1 MLHPDTEH
9 QVLLSF
15 VRERCDQAQAERVK
29 KATAVATPSR
39 LARLLASSGDLFIA
53 MGTTM
58 KQRAC
63 NSATS
68 TMPAGI
74 VEVK

>member
-9 QVLLSF
+9 QVLISF
-15 VRERCDQAQAERVK
+15 VRERCDQTQARNAK
-29 KATAVATPSR
+29 LATSDATPSR

-53 MGTTM
+53 VGTTM
-58 KQRAC
+58 KRRAHD
-63 NSATS
+63 SRTS